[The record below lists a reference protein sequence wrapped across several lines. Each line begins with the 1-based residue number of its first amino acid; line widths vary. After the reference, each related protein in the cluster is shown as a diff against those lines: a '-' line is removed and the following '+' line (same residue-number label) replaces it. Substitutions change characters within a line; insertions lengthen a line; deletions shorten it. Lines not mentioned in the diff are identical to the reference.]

1 MTRRRRGTSE
11 ERLEIAKLDRQEK
24 DLLESVERGEWKSVA
39 RLKSERKRY
48 QHYAKATS
56 KKDQRGKPER
66 A

>member
-1 MTRRRRGTSE
+1 M
-11 ERLEIAKLDRQEK
+11 AKLDRQEK